1 MKKRYEW
8 KARGGSKGIV
18 EADNL
23 LDLIKQVNLGLMNE
37 LGYSLNEFT
46 SIEEMETKT
55 IKEKDNEDKETIR
68 ITRSY

>member
-23 LDLIKQVNLGLMNE
+23 LDLIKQVNLGRMNE
-37 LGYSLNEFT
+37 LGYYLDEFT
-46 SIEEMETKT
+46 SIEEMETET
-55 IKEKDNEDKETIR
+55 IKEKDNE
-68 ITRSY
+68 

>member
-37 LGYSLNEFT
+37 LGYYLDEFT
-46 SIEEMETKT
+46 SIEEMETET
-55 IKEKDNEDKETIR
+55 IKEKD
-68 ITRSY
+68 

>member
-46 SIEEMETKT
+46 SIEEMETET
-55 IKEKDNEDKETIR
+55 IKEKDNEE
-68 ITRSY
+68 

>member
-1 MKKRYEW
+1 MSKKYEW

-55 IKEKDNEDKETIR
+55 IKEKDNEE
-68 ITRSY
+68 

>member
-1 MKKRYEW
+1 MRRYEW
-8 KARGGSKGIV
+8 KARGGSRGII

-46 SIEEMETKT
+46 SIEEMETET
-55 IKEKDNEDKETIR
+55 IKEKDNEE
-68 ITRSY
+68 

>member
-46 SIEEMETKT
+46 SIEEMETET